1 MPTLQIVLLIV
12 VPVLAVV
19 VGILSNW
26 IRRPDSVKTWHVFTG
41 LAILLVT
48 SIAIG
53 VIQKPGSGDGGD
65 PPHTTTTVENVGLSV
80 ASSEEYYRA
89 ILYLSNSTTT
99 EKLINKLHLLVSF
112 PSGACAELPPVVLYE
127 VDDEISIDASG
138 AVKTGTISAES
149 GPMSGLRTSA
159 TGLLNTGCAGEQ
171 LQLEFAPPGGI
182 LERQRTTPIAI
193 DVPKRIK
200 VTARKIPDDGPVA
213 MTLDIPEIID
223 STDVPPLAFRVTA
236 EINGLPNVDSCFLL
250 SDSAPSG
257 KLDCD
262 YVDHGRH
269 IFWRQIYISAGEVRE
284 ER

>member
-1 MPTLQIVLLIV
+1 VPTLQIVLLIV
-12 VPVLAVV
+12 VPVLAVF

-26 IRRPDSVKTWHVFTG
+26 IPRPDSVKNWHVFTG

-53 VIQKPGSGDGGD
+53 VIQKPGSGGGD
-65 PPHTTTTVENVGLSV
+65 PPHTTATVEDVGLSV
-80 ASSEEYYRA
+80 ASAQEYYRA
-89 ILYLSNSTTT
+89 IVYLGNPTAT
-99 EKLINKLHLLVSF
+99 ERLINKLHLLVSS
-112 PSGACAELPPVVLYE
+112 PSGACAELAPVILYE
-127 VDDEISIDASG
+127 VHDEISIDASG
-138 AVKTGTISAES
+138 AVETGTISAES

-159 TGLLNTGCAGEQ
+159 TGLLNKGCAGEQ
-171 LQLEFAPPGGI
+171 LQLEFAPSGGI

-193 DVPKRIK
+193 DIPKRIK

-213 MTLDIPEIID
+213 MMQDIPKIID
-223 STDVPPLAFRVTA
+223 PANVPPVAFRVTA
-236 EINGLPNVDSCFLL
+236 EIDGIPNIDSCFLL

-269 IFWRQIYISAGEVRE
+269 VFWRQIYSAGEVRE